1 MSLETSQ
8 ENILKINLEGHEA
21 LKQVIPETDLSQ
33 DLEWDKISD
42 LMYRTMKKANGLGL
56 AANQVS
62 VGIRMFVMYGEMTLI
77 NPKIIEASP
86 VMQLVEEGC
95 LSFPNLFMKLQR
107 PESVVVEY
115 YNKNLEKQV
124 DRFEHIWAQCIQH
137 EIEHLDGICFV
148 DKVSKM
154 KLDYYRKKQRKLN
167 DPSRR

>member
-21 LKQVIPETDLSQ
+21 LKQVIPETDLTQ

-167 DPSRR
+167 DPV

>member
-1 MSLETSQ
+1 MSSETSLES
-8 ENILKINLEGHEA
+8 ILKINLEGHEA
-21 LKQVIPETDLSQ
+21 LKQVIPETDLTK

-42 LMYRTMKKANGLGL
+42 LMYRTMKQGNGIGL

-77 NPKIIEASP
+77 NPKILEVSP

-107 PESVVVEY
+107 PQSVVVEY
-115 YNKNLEKQV
+115 YDKNLKKQV

-167 DPSRR
+167 DSSRR

>member
-8 ENILKINLEGHEA
+8 ENILKINLDGHEA
-21 LKQVIPETDLSQ
+21 LKQVIPETDLTQ
-33 DLEWDKISD
+33 DLEWDKISS
-42 LMYRTMKKANGLGL
+42 LMYRTMKQANGIGL

-62 VGIRMFVMYGEMTLI
+62 VGIRMFVMYGEITCI
-77 NPKIIEASP
+77 NPKIVEASP
-86 VMQLVEEGC
+86 IRQLVEEGC

-107 PESVVVEY
+107 PQSVIVEY
-115 YNKNLEKQV
+115 YDKNLEKQV
-124 DRFEHIWAQCIQH
+124 DRFEHIWAQCVQH